1 MATNRRPRSLV
12 PSRVKLLLVRL
23 RSSQLPQS
31 PRGRGQPRASHT
43 ADDAQ
48 KIHSGQNPTF
58 AVSHM
63 GQDNLSHGRA
73 PMDGWQ
79 CHCGRRRGTAVSRGA
94 AVYST
99 FHAKH
104 ETDPREAADFR
115 NSPAQHGTDECLMNR
130 PAVSNPVFAVRWA
143 VISCGP
149 PMSAG
154 VSLAVVLGETNSSIE
169 RESTTCQLCNAFW

>member
-104 ETDPREAADFR
+104 ETDPREAADFPNAAPR
-115 NSPAQHGTDECLMNR
+115 TPREPAMSVESGIRGSMGCDIMR
-130 PAVSNPVFAVRWA
+130 PANVRR
-143 VISCGP
+143 
-149 PMSAG
+149 
-154 VSLAVVLGETNSSIE
+154 
-169 RESTTCQLCNAFW
+169 REFGGRSGRNELFNRT